1 LKKIKSITES
11 KAKSIDLTTADASS
25 LTLLGKKLASKREWW
40 GSTEED
46 DDTARSVITCLQ
58 DADRT
63 WSLTVHNAIGII
75 AAGDLQITISPKIPS
90 NHFLYIV
97 NNSKIFPR
105 VNEQQLLAAQSK
117 SFIDV
122 VALWFIEAAEKLLR
136 GELIKGYSEIIDMLD
151 VVRGKI
157 QIIETAQAF
166 YRGSRNVYCEFED
179 FNTNI
184 ALNRV
189 IKAAAEIVASGP
201 SFEFKLR
208 HRAKA
213 ILSRMEGVGDL
224 QHNDLCYSLDRLTY
238 HYRDALIFAK
248 YLITSAGVHIFHGAK
263 HAWTFLIRT
272 PDIIETGLREILT
285 TGLMGYWSVKKKWIL
300 LDNSKLKLMP
310 DLNFNDGMAIGDIK
324 YKIASSDW
332 VRPDLYQITTFATG
346 FKSKLG
352 LVIGFNT
359 ENTSCPPPIKVGDLY
374 INYFAWDARDGTD
387 PSNAAKKLVLS
398 INNWLVEQTI
408 TNNGATKA
416 A

>member
-1 LKKIKSITES
+1 LKTIESITES
-11 KAKSIDLTTADASS
+11 KAKSINLSSEDAYSL
-25 LTLLGKKLASKREWW
+25 LTLGTKLRGKKEWW

-46 DDTARSVITCLQ
+46 DDTSRSVIACFQ
-58 DADRT
+58 NIDRT

-75 AAGDLQITISPKIPS
+75 AASDLQITISPKIPA

-97 NNSKIFPR
+97 NKSRIFPR
-105 VNEQQLLAAQSK
+105 VDEQQLLAAQSK

-136 GELIKGYSEIIDMLD
+136 GELIKGYSEIIDMLN

-157 QIIETAQAF
+157 QTIETSQAF
-166 YRGSRNVYCEFED
+166 YRGVRVAHCEFED

-189 IKAAAEIVASGP
+189 IKAAAEIVAGCP
-201 SFEFKLR
+201 SFEVVLR
-208 HRAKA
+208 RKAKA
-213 ILSRMEGVGDL
+213 IISRMEGVGNL
-224 QHNDLCYSLDRLTY
+224 QHDDLRYPLERLTY

-248 YLITSAGVHIFHGAK
+248 YLITSAGVQIFHGAK
-263 HAWTFLIRT
+263 HAWSFLIRT
-272 PDIIETGLREILT
+272 PDIIEAGLREILT
-285 TGLMGYWSVKKKWIL
+285 TGLMDSWNVKKKGIL

-332 VRPDLYQITTFATG
+332 GRPDLYQITTFATG

-359 ENTSCPPPIKVGDLY
+359 EDTSCPPPIKVGDLF
-374 INYFAWDARDGTD
+374 INYFAWDAQEGSD
-387 PSNAAKKLVLS
+387 PANAANKLLLS

-408 TNNGATKA
+408 TPIGANKA